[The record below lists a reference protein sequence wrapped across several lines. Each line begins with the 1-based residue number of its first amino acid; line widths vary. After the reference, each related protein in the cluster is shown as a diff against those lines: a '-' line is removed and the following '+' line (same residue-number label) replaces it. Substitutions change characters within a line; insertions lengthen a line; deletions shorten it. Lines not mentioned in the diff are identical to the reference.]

1 MNATNYLEKDD
12 FKIMNNSVYGKTCQN
27 FRKYRDINLV
37 KKKRKAI
44 ELAPDDLLTME
55 MKKNTELLMD
65 ILVFIREVILSIS
78 KTLMYKFHSESYYNM
93 KKCSIMLHGH

>member
-37 KKKRKAI
+37 KKKEKGNR
-44 ELAPDDLLTME
+44 TS
-55 MKKNTELLMD
+55 T
-65 ILVFIREVILSIS
+65 
-78 KTLMYKFHSESYYNM
+78 
-93 KKCSIMLHGH
+93 